1 MLDSIEIG
9 MATIHLS
16 VRIHIFKE
24 FYNFFSGQC
33 ACLGINNIQQVRPC
47 KKYACIKLYKIS
59 SLFLTSICFDIP
71 FQGFLDNACFRNI
84 LSFRWNVCEK
94 LMKV

>member
-1 MLDSIEIG
+1 MYSLQNTELNRRIFFNIKIFEFSPRNKMLDSIEIG

-47 KKYACIKLYKIS
+47 KK
-59 SLFLTSICFDIP
+59 
-71 FQGFLDNACFRNI
+71 
-84 LSFRWNVCEK
+84 
-94 LMKV
+94 